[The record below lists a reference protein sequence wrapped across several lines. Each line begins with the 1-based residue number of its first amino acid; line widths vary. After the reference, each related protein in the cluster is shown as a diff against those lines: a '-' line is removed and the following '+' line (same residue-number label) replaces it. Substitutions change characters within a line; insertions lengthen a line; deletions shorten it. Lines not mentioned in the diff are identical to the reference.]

1 MKLDNNHIKERIQD
15 TLMKTLKIH
24 FIESDDP
31 YSLEATMPVGAHNA
45 QTMQVLHGG
54 ATIALAESVAG
65 VGSNILCNENETS
78 YGVQISAN
86 HMAIAKMNDT
96 VRAKGTILHKGR
108 STHVWNVDIV
118 SETTGKLISS
128 VRVTNSIITKKQ
140 AT

>member
-1 MKLDNNHIKERIQD
+1 
-15 TLMKTLKIH
+15 MKTLEIR
-24 FIESDDP
+24 FIETDDP
-31 YSLEATMPVGAHNA
+31 HSMEASMPVGVHNA

-65 VGSNILCNENETS
+65 VGSNILCAEDEAS
-78 YGVQISAN
+78 YGIQISAN
-86 HMAIAKMNDT
+86 HMSMAKMGDT

-128 VRVTNSIITKKQ
+128 VRVTNSVIKRK
-140 AT
+140 